1 MVVISDGLDNMKPN
15 VNLQSKNVFSEICT
29 RKKKIGKKTK
39 ILTNYR
45 KVKLESSIWIRVDLT
60 FINALVVISDGFDNE
75 KPVAGVH
82 LM

>member
-1 MVVISDGLDNMKPN
+1 MYK
-15 VNLQSKNVFSEICT
+15 K
-29 RKKKIGKKTK
+29 KKKIGKKTK

-60 FINALVVISDGFDNE
+60 FINALVVIRDGLDNE

>member
-1 MVVISDGLDNMKPN
+1 MY
-15 VNLQSKNVFSEICT
+15 
-29 RKKKIGKKTK
+29 KKKKHGKNKK
-39 ILTNYR
+39 ILTHYR